1 MSRDL
6 GALRSDVVAERAAVR
21 LLARVRPSVH
31 DQVGLLREVLT
42 AELAGVVSQGGIIRG
57 RSRPVR
63 SWLVIH

>member
-6 GALRSDVVAERAAVR
+6 GALRSDVVAERAAIR

-42 AELAGVVSQGGIIRG
+42 AELAGVVSQGGI
-57 RSRPVR
+57 R